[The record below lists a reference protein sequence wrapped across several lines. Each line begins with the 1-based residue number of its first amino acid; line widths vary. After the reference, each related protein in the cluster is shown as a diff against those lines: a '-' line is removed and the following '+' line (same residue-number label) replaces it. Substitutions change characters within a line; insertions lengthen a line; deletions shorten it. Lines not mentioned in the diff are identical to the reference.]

1 MTIPQTDNIDNAVFL
16 GRQPILD
23 RTQQIVAY
31 ELLFRASGGSN
42 AALIEDNFRAT
53 AEVVVRAF
61 VEMGLANVLGNYSG
75 YINVDER
82 FLASELVELL
92 PRDRVVLEI
101 LETVQLTPA
110 VVTRLRELRQKGMR
124 LALDDFTHLRPEQVP
139 VLDLVEVVKV
149 DLLGL
154 QADEIPPIVEYLHR
168 WPLKLLAEKIDDSEQ
183 FQHCS
188 QLGFE
193 LFQGYY
199 FAKPTILVGRR
210 IDPARIGVL
219 RLIKLVISDAEA
231 DELEQEFKHYP
242 HLTYKLLRLVN
253 SVAFGVATQIAS
265 LRHAITIL
273 GRRQLQRWLQ
283 LLLFTQ
289 RAEGAPPGQPL
300 FALAATRGKLM
311 ELMMDSIAPGNRG
324 QVDQAFMVGVLS
336 LLDVLFG
343 IPLPDLLME
352 LNLADAVRSALLNG
366 EGLLGRL
373 LSIVR
378 ALEQNRFADVIALSA
393 ELPRLSLSQVNQAQ
407 IQALGWANELSAT
420 AGG

>member
-1 MTIPQTDNIDNAVFL
+1 
-16 GRQPILD
+16 
-23 RTQQIVAY
+23 
-31 ELLFRASGGSN
+31 
-42 AALIEDNFRAT
+42 
-53 AEVVVRAF
+53 
-61 VEMGLANVLGNYSG
+61 
-75 YINVDER
+75 
-82 FLASELVELL
+82 
-92 PRDRVVLEI
+92 
-101 LETVQLTPA
+101 
-110 VVTRLRELRQKGMR
+110 
-124 LALDDFTHLRPEQVP
+124 
-139 VLDLVEVVKV
+139 
-149 DLLGL
+149 
-154 QADEIPPIVEYLHR
+154 
-168 WPLKLLAEKIDDSEQ
+168 
-183 FQHCS
+183 
-188 QLGFE
+188 
-193 LFQGYY
+193 
-199 FAKPTILVGRR
+199 TILVGRR

-343 IPLPDLLME
+343 IPLPDLLVE

-378 ALEQNRFADVIALSA
+378 ALEQNRFADVIALLA

>member
-1 MTIPQTDNIDNAVFL
+1 
-16 GRQPILD
+16 
-23 RTQQIVAY
+23 
-31 ELLFRASGGSN
+31 
-42 AALIEDNFRAT
+42 
-53 AEVVVRAF
+53 
-61 VEMGLANVLGNYSG
+61 
-75 YINVDER
+75 
-82 FLASELVELL
+82 
-92 PRDRVVLEI
+92 
-101 LETVQLTPA
+101 
-110 VVTRLRELRQKGMR
+110 
-124 LALDDFTHLRPEQVP
+124 
-139 VLDLVEVVKV
+139 
-149 DLLGL
+149 
-154 QADEIPPIVEYLHR
+154 
-168 WPLKLLAEKIDDSEQ
+168 
-183 FQHCS
+183 
-188 QLGFE
+188 
-193 LFQGYY
+193 
-199 FAKPTILVGRR
+199 LVGRR

-219 RLIKLVISDAEA
+219 RLINLVISDAEA
-231 DELEQEFKHYP
+231 NALEREFKRYP

-253 SVAFGVATQIAS
+253 SVAFGVATQIDS

-289 RAEGAPPGQPL
+289 CAEGVPGQPL

-311 ELMMDSIAPGNRG
+311 ELMMDSIAPGDRG
-324 QVDQAFMVGVLS
+324 QVDQAFMVGALS

-343 IPLPDLLME
+343 MPLPDLLME

-378 ALEQNRFADVIALSA
+378 ALEQNRFADVIALLA

>member
-154 QADEIPPIVEYLHR
+154 QAHEIPPIVEYLHR

-219 RLIKLVISDAEA
+219 RLINLVISDAEA
-231 DELEQEFKHYP
+231 NALEREFKRYP

-253 SVAFGVATQIAS
+253 SVAFGVATQIDS

-289 RAEGAPPGQPL
+289 RAEGVPGQPL

-311 ELMMDSIAPGNRG
+311 ELMMDSIVPGDRG
-324 QVDQAFMVGVLS
+324 QVDQAFMVGALS

-343 IPLPDLLME
+343 MPLPDLLME

-378 ALEQNRFADVIALSA
+378 ALEQNRFADVIALLA

>member
-31 ELLFRASGGSN
+31 ELLFRTSSGSN
-42 AALIEDNFRAT
+42 AALIEDDFMAT

-139 VLDLVEVVKV
+139 VLDLVEIVKV

-183 FQHCS
+183 FQHCL

-199 FAKPTILVGRR
+199 FAKPTVLVGRR
-210 IDPARIGVL
+210 VDPARIGVL
-219 RLIKLVISDAEA
+219 RLINLVIGDAEA
-231 DELEQEFKHYP
+231 NTLEREFKRHP
-242 HLTYKLLRLVN
+242 NLTYKLLRLVN
-253 SVAFGVATQIAS
+253 SVAFGVATQIDS

-289 RAEGAPPGQPL
+289 RAEGVPGQPL

-311 ELMMDSIAPGNRG
+311 ELMMDSIAPGDRG
-324 QVDQAFMVGVLS
+324 QDDQAFMVGALS

-343 IPLPDLLME
+343 MPLPDLLME

-378 ALEQNRFADVIALSA
+378 ALEQNRFADVIALLA